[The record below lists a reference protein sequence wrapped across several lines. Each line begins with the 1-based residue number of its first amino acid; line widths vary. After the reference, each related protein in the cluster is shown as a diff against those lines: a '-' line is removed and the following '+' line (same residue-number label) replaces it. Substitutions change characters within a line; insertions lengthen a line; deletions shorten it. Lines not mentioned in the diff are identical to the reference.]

1 MSDQGETALRPDP
14 AAFGRSIPPGL
25 GINLLVADVARSA
38 RFQAATAAFSWPVR
52 TRQSAS
58 RAEKWTSVP
67 VSSTRR

>member
-38 RFQAATAAFSWPVR
+38 RFQAEVFGARIEHLEAQVAI
-52 TRQSAS
+52 AGL
-58 RAEKWTSVP
+58 ALA
-67 VSSTRR
+67 